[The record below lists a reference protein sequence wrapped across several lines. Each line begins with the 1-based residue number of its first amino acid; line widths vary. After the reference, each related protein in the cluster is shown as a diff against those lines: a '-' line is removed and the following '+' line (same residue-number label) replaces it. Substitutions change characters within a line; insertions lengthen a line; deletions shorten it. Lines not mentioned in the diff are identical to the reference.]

1 MIKSIAVKI
10 SVIAS
15 IIILGFSQ
23 FAYSNDKT
31 LPFHV
36 GYFKDNTNK
45 LSFSEVISKEFT
57 PVASEI
63 FKFGVEDVTVWLKIT
78 AKDHLKFDRH
88 LFYIEQPRFSV
99 AEAYNPDREQPHLPV
114 VPYKMFSDGVRNHS
128 QGISYLLPEN
138 ISKGKSYYIKLKAQE
153 AFVSRIY
160 VVQKQELQNDYATKD
175 LIFGIYTGV
184 MLVMFI
190 YNLFLFFAIKDR
202 SYLYYVF
209 YILFTW
215 LSQISIQ
222 GYGLRYLW
230 NLDSAINHY
239 AVILFSLLGPIFASL
254 FTISFLNT
262 KVFAPRSHKLF
273 GVYICLI
280 LLGILILFTTD
291 NYTAF
296 IAMQLLTIFGVVLA
310 LSTSYYVYFKE
321 RFKPAG
327 FYSIA
332 WSILLIGA
340 MLFVLKDYGVLPYN
354 NFTIYLLQIS
364 SAIEVV
370 LLSFALA
377 DKITYFKKE
386 NEFAQAQALKTSLEN
401 QQLIKEQNILLER
414 KVNERT
420 EELQNANTTLN
431 QTLNNLKSAQSQLV
445 DAEKMAA
452 LGQLTAGIAHEINN
466 PINFVTSNVKP
477 LQLDID
483 DLRDVIKRYENIDL
497 EGDVKAQIEE
507 IEGYK
512 NQIDLAFINNE
523 ITSLLAGISEGAKR
537 TAEII
542 RSLRNF
548 SRVDE
553 ADLKAIDLNEGLS
566 STLVLVRNN
575 LPDNLT
581 VVKELGALPKVE
593 CMPGKINQ
601 VFMNLVSNAI
611 QAIKSKESKAE
622 EEFLTIKSWYNDEQ
636 VFISIKDTGT
646 GMSDEVKHR
655 IFEPFFTTK
664 DIGEGTG
671 LGLSIVFSI
680 IEKHKG
686 HIEVISELGKGTEFI
701 IKLRV
706 NPS

>member
-1 MIKSIAVKI
+1 MIKSIAIKI
-10 SVIAS
+10 SVIVS
-15 IIILGFSQ
+15 LIILGFNQ
-23 FAYSNDKT
+23 FVFANDKS

-36 GYFKDNTNK
+36 GYFKDKTNQLTFDEAQNK
-45 LSFSEVISKEFT
+45 KFT
-57 PVASEI
+57 PLATEI
-63 FKFGVEDVTVWLKIT
+63 FNFGVEDVSIWLKIS
-78 AKDHLKFDRH
+78 AKDDLHFNRDI
-88 LFYIEQPRFSV
+88 LFIEQARFIV
-99 AEAYNPDREQPHLPV
+99 AEIYNPHQKQPNLPV
-114 VPYKMFSDGVRNHS
+114 SPYKMFSDGIRNQS
-128 QGISYLLPEN
+128 QGISYLLPEK
-138 ISKGKSYYIKLKAQE
+138 IAKDQTYYIKLKAQE

-160 VVQKQELQNDYATKD
+160 VLPEQELLNDYATKD

-190 YNLFLFFAIKDR
+190 YNLFLFAVVKDR
-202 SYLYYVF
+202 SYLFYVF

-230 NLDSAINHY
+230 NLDSAINNY
-239 AVILFSLLGPIFASL
+239 AVVLFSLLGPIFASL

-262 KVFAPRSHKLF
+262 KVFSPRSHKLF
-273 GVYICLI
+273 IVYIYLI
-280 LLGILILFTTD
+280 IAGIVVLFTTN

-296 IAMQLLTIFGVVLA
+296 ISMQLLTLCGVALA

-327 FYSIA
+327 FYLIG
-332 WSILLIGA
+332 WTILLIGA
-340 MLFVLKDYGVLPYN
+340 VFFVLKDYGVLPYN
-354 NFTIYLLQIS
+354 TFTIYVLQLS

-386 NEFAQAQALKTSLEN
+386 NELSQAQALKTSLEN
-401 QQLIKEQNILLER
+401 QKLIKEQNVLLER

-420 EELQNANTTLN
+420 EELQNTNKTLN

-483 DLRDVIKRYENIDL
+483 DLKDIITRYEKIDL

-507 IEGYK
+507 IEAYK
-512 NQIDLAFINNE
+512 NQIDLGFINNE

-581 VVKELGALPKVE
+581 VIKELGALPKVE

-611 QAIKSKESKAE
+611 QAIKSKKDQAE
-622 EEFLTIKSWYNDEQ
+622 EEFLTIKSWYEDEQ

-646 GMSDEVKHR
+646 GMSNEVKHR

-686 HIEVISELGKGTEFI
+686 HIEVKSELGKGTEFI
-701 IKLRV
+701 IKLHV